1 MTGEKDERHEEN
13 EGEHV
18 EAGGVIAESIA
29 DGSDVRTPV
38 EEAGADGK
46 DDGGDGKQHAQQHP
60 EVPVESTLASI
71 NRYDGEG
78 EIISEA
84 RRRILM
90 PGTSIVMPS
99 SGIYQHL
106 TEHDGIQRVLEM
118 AMKYADVGIKY
129 PVGPRFIQENA
140 CIIDRKVMLYIVP
153 LATVTEIEVWF
164 VAKEQCL
171 VRGVFTLELL
181 DNETLAELEGEFVQ
195 HIALYV
201 KNRRLH

>member
-1 MTGEKDERHEEN
+1 MTGEKDERHEKN

-18 EAGGVIAESIA
+18 EADSYPIEDGTHGSPVHTEVKQAGTDGEDAGV
-29 DGSDVRTPV
+29 
-38 EEAGADGK
+38 
-46 DDGGDGKQHAQQHP
+46 DGKQHVQQHS

-90 PGTSIVMPS
+90 PGTSIVMPG

-201 KNRRLH
+201 QNRRLH